1 MLFLGSELVFT
12 KVNGPWV
19 MSLPGR
25 AAHIKNMNPLPTQL
39 QRIHALALSSLFFL
53 LSLADAK
60 IDFYQCVCGYVCVV
74 NEMSFYTER
83 GWLRVFSVCCI
94 SLCANRIQTITS
106 LTPFFSPSFFV
117 SLQNKS
123 TYTITELPYHTN
135 HIQLSVYFVFGLYF
149 WISIYTTVF
158 FFSVL

>member
-106 LTPFFSPSFFV
+106 LTPFFPLLSLYHCRISQHTPSQSSLITQITYSSLSILFLV
-117 SLQNKS
+117 S
-123 TYTITELPYHTN
+123 IFE
-135 HIQLSVYFVFGLYF
+135 
-149 WISIYTTVF
+149 
-158 FFSVL
+158 